1 MSGAEP
7 SPELRRFVAEMP
19 TERAPILAFMR
30 EAAAALAPGT
40 DVLDAGAGNAPY
52 RELFAHCRYVTS
64 DWSSSP
70 HEGAGRVDIQ
80 ASLDDLPVADGSFQA
95 LLNTQ
100 VLEHVADPGRV
111 AAELYRV
118 LTPGGRLWLTAPLVW
133 PLHEEPYDYWR
144 FTSHGLR
151 RVLEGAGF
159 EVERLEPRGG
169 YFSVL
174 ATMLAGA
181 PYWTAPAPRREPLR
195 RVLALGLHLS
205 SRLVRR
211 LDPLDG
217 QRTLS
222 LGYACVAVR
231 PE

>member
-1 MSGAEP
+1 MSDP

-19 TERAPILAFMR
+19 TERAPILALMR
-30 EAAAALAPGT
+30 EAAAALPAGS

-52 RELFAHCRYVTS
+52 RELFAHCRYVTA

-70 HEGAGRVDIQ
+70 HEGAARVDIQ

-95 LLNTQ
+95 VLNTQ
-100 VLEHVADPGRV
+100 VIEHVAEPTRV
-111 AAELYRV
+111 AAELFRV
-118 LTPGGRLWLTAPLVW
+118 LRPGGRLWLTAPLVW

-151 RVLEGAGF
+151 RVLEAAGF
-159 EVERLEPRGG
+159 EVERLDPRGG

-174 ATMLAGA
+174 ATLLAGA
-181 PYWTAPAPRREPLR
+181 RYWTAPAPRREPLR
-195 RVLALGLHLS
+195 RTLALALHHS
-205 SRLVRR
+205 GRLLRR
-211 LDPLDG
+211 LDTLDG
-217 QRTLS
+217 QRTLT